1 MPMPRCFA
9 MRWRKRVR
17 QGWCSIWRRDARPNG
32 WLRISPGTPLGQDV
46 DMATEMVDM
55 LMNQN
60 QFEILAN
67 VVRRAG
73 DMQKNAI
80 DILA

>member
-1 MPMPRCFA
+1 MNA
-9 MRWRKRVR
+9 AA
-17 QGWCSIWRRDARPNG
+17 ARFERNAVNITRAG
-32 WLRISPGTPLGQDV
+32 AGTPLGQQV
-46 DMATEMVDM
+46 DMAAEMVDM

>member
-1 MPMPRCFA
+1 MNA
-9 MRWRKRVR
+9 AA
-17 QGWCSIWRRDARPNG
+17 ARFERNAVNITRAG
-32 WLRISPGTPLGQDV
+32 AGTPLGQEV
-46 DMATEMVDM
+46 DMAAEMVDM

>member
-1 MPMPRCFA
+1 MSALTIATTGMNAVANRFERNA
-9 MRWRKRVR
+9 VNITRA
-17 QGWCSIWRRDARPNG
+17 GA
-32 WLRISPGTPLGQDV
+32 GTPEGQKV
-46 DMATEMVDM
+46 DMTAELVDM

-67 VVRRAG
+67 VARRAS
-73 DMQKNAI
+73 DMQKSAI